1 MPSWWKRSKSTFHRS
16 SVTPSSAP
24 GSPARAS
31 TSRVQTG
38 GRRGGGEGDF
48 LAVAPPKQLT
58 RQRKLRHVDGIDV
71 DGLGGLAAAAE
82 PGRRASSS
90 PPLQRG
96 RAAASE
102 AVGIPGSTPI
112 SRSASSREAV
122 VQPPR
127 SASSPVL
134 HPLPLPSPRPP
145 DMEAQDQPGVADGW
159 GLGERTAYA
168 PRCLLDFLSSF
179 RLLFLLTFFVRF
191 DRHW

>member
-1 MPSWWKRSKSTFHRS
+1 MPSWWKRSKSAFHRS

-31 TSRVQTG
+31 TSRVQPG
-38 GRRGGGEGDF
+38 GRRGAADEGGGEGDF
-48 LAVAPPKQLT
+48 LAVVPPKLT

-71 DGLGGLAAAAE
+71 DCLGDLNAAAAAE

-96 RAAASE
+96 RAAAE
-102 AVGIPGSTPI
+102 AVGIPGSIPI
-112 SRSASSREAV
+112 SWSASSREAV

-145 DMEAQDQPGVADGW
+145 DLEPQDPPGVADGW
-159 GLGERTAYA
+159 GLSERTPYA
-168 PRCLLDFLSSF
+168 PRY
-179 RLLFLLTFFVRF
+179 
-191 DRHW
+191 